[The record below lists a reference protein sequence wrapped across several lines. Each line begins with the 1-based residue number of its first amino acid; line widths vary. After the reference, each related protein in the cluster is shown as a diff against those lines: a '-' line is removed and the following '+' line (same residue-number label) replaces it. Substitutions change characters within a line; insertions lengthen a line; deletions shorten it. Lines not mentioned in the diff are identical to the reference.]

1 MPAATQVHAGKVRA
15 YLATRYRFNHAG
27 QDIVLTIGQRSAAL
41 AALFASHN
49 THCAAF
55 ITAFNPRGCIQSDAQ
70 NQLAH
75 QQLGEQLQALALPVI
90 EGAGSAADSSWPS
103 ERSYLALGLELQP
116 ARDIGNH
123 FAQDAIVWIG
133 ADLVPQLALLR

>member
-90 EGAGSAADSSWPS
+90 EGAGSAADSSWPA
-103 ERSYLALGLELQP
+103 ERS
-116 ARDIGNH
+116 
-123 FAQDAIVWIG
+123 
-133 ADLVPQLALLR
+133 